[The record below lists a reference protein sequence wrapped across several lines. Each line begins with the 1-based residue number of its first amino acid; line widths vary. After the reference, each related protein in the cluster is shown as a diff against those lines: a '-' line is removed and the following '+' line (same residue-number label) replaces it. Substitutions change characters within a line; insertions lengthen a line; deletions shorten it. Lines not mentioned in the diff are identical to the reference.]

1 MILLI
6 DNWDSF
12 VFNLARYF
20 GELGCERKVVRTD
33 AITIS
38 KIEALNPT
46 HIVLSP
52 GPCAPNEAG
61 ISLEVVNR
69 FAGKIPILGVCLG
82 HQVIGQ
88 AFGGK
93 VVRAKHPM
101 HGKSSLI
108 EHNEAGIFS
117 DLSNPLRVARYH
129 SLIVSNDGFP
139 NHILKITAQS
149 AEGEIMALEHVSLPV
164 YGVQFHPESVL
175 TGSGHQMLRNFIQ
188 YF

>member
-20 GELGCERKVVRTD
+20 GELGFERKVVRTD
-33 AITIS
+33 AITLAG
-38 KIEALNPT
+38 IEALNPT

-61 ISLEVVNR
+61 ISLEVVKH
-69 FAGKIPILGVCLG
+69 FSGKIPILGVCLG

-108 EHNEAGIFS
+108 EHNEAGIFT
-117 DLSNPLRVARYH
+117 DITNPLQVARYH
-129 SLIVSNDGFP
+129 SLIIEGRSFP
-139 NHILKITAQS
+139 HDSLRITAKS
-149 AEGEIMALEHVSLPV
+149 AEGEIMALEHISLPI

-175 TGSGHQMLRNFIQ
+175 TDSGHVMLKNFIQ
-188 YF
+188 YS